1 MSFLFVSVVLG
12 FTVFLSSFLKLVP
25 FPVLYG
31 VFLYMGVSS
40 IGGIQFIDRL
50 FLLLMPVKHH
60 PSVSYIRRVRNK
72 NFDKNFV
79 KLIHS
84 SSISRNFFFL
94 FMQVRTWKMH
104 FFTIV
109 QFCGLALLW
118 GVKSWKAI
126 ALAFPFF
133 VLLMVP
139 LRMTLPFLPWIFK
152 FTQAELEAVSAFEL
166 NQFLKLLFN

>member
-1 MSFLFVSVVLG
+1 MIRFQTSIDFTSFLQKLFFQKSINFYKLYFNYLLIFFFVLRMSFLFVSVVLG

-72 NFDKNFV
+72 KFRQIDSLFLYFTKKNF
-79 KLIHS
+79 
-84 SSISRNFFFL
+84 L
-94 FMQVRTWKMH
+94 F
-104 FFTIV
+104 I
-109 QFCGLALLW
+109 
-118 GVKSWKAI
+118 
-126 ALAFPFF
+126 
-133 VLLMVP
+133 
-139 LRMTLPFLPWIFK
+139 
-152 FTQAELEAVSAFEL
+152 
-166 NQFLKLLFN
+166 

>member
-1 MSFLFVSVVLG
+1 MQKLFFQKSINFYKLYFNYLLIFFFVLRMSFLFVSVVLG

-72 NFDKNFV
+72 NFV
-79 KLIHS
+79 KLIHC
-84 SSISRNFFFL
+84 SSISRKKFFYSYRYAHGKCIFSLLCNF
-94 FMQVRTWKMH
+94 VVWPYYGGSNRGKP
-104 FFTIV
+104 
-109 QFCGLALLW
+109 
-118 GVKSWKAI
+118 S
-126 ALAFPFF
+126 P
-133 VLLMVP
+133 
-139 LRMTLPFLPWIFK
+139 
-152 FTQAELEAVSAFEL
+152 
-166 NQFLKLLFN
+166 

>member
-60 PSVSYIRRVRNK
+60 PSVSYIRRVRNE
-72 NFDKNFV
+72 NFDKDFV

-84 SSISRNFFFL
+84 SWISRKKNFFIHTGTH
-94 FMQVRTWKMH
+94 MENA
-104 FFTIV
+104 FFHYCAILWFGPIMGGQIVESHRPSIPIFRSADGTIKNDSSI
-109 QFCGLALLW
+109 F
-118 GVKSWKAI
+118 
-126 ALAFPFF
+126 
-133 VLLMVP
+133 
-139 LRMTLPFLPWIFK
+139 TLDF
-152 FTQAELEAVSAFEL
+152 
-166 NQFLKLLFN
+166 